1 VLAAQWGLLP
11 PIGVAPARPGRPR
24 RARLPSSVRPVPR
37 LIRVGG
43 AVRVGGAGGAGA
55 AGAAGHAGG
64 RRVAVLTAVS
74 ARGFDPLDADDPFD
88 ENSDLAGFA
97 IDKNLQTAW
106 QEPVLL
112 GNPVFGGLKAGSG
125 LIVDMGSRV
134 RLSSVE
140 VTFGAAPGAD
150 VAIEVGNHDTLAAA
164 TLATFRTVASADG
177 IGGIHT
183 SGPRDQGRPVTCS
196 SGSPS
201 CRRRPRRFQAQISTS
216 PSAARPVKLPTPMR
230 IATLTFYAPFEE
242 RFSPTLNGRVRPIAA
257 MPVNLLLSCS

>member
-1 VLAAQWGLLP
+1 
-11 PIGVAPARPGRPR
+11 
-24 RARLPSSVRPVPR
+24 
-37 LIRVGG
+37 
-43 AVRVGGAGGAGA
+43 
-55 AGAAGHAGG
+55 
-64 RRVAVLTAVS
+64 VAVLTAVS

-106 QEPVLL
+106 QSQYYL

-183 SGPRDQGRPVTCS
+183 FRAARSGPARYLLIWFTKLPPAGL
-196 SGSPS
+196 G
-201 CRRRPRRFQAQISTS
+201 RFQAQIFNITIRGT
-216 PSAARPVKLPTPMR
+216 A
-230 IATLTFYAPFEE
+230 
-242 RFSPTLNGRVRPIAA
+242 G
-257 MPVNLLLSCS
+257 